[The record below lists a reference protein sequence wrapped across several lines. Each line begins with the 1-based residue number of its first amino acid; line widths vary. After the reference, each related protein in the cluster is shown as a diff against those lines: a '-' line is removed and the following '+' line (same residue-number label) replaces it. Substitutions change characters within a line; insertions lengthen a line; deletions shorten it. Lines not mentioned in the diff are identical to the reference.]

1 MSFLRASFYANSG
14 TKSVVLRQFRHKKRR
29 MNAPNNTP
37 EPTEEE
43 TETPP
48 QQIRHCEPTACPPKP
63 VREAHP
69 PRRTASW
76 GAMPSRMPNLR
87 ERTASMDASLSRC
100 AAASAFDPVTPSPPD
115 KSARLVPRVTPEDV
129 RKNLM
134 LDEDLAWA
142 TA

>member
-1 MSFLRASFYANSG
+1 
-14 TKSVVLRQFRHKKRR
+14 

-37 EPTEEE
+37 EPPQ
-43 TETPP
+43 TPP
-48 QQIRHCEPTACPPKP
+48 EQIRVCEPTAPPPKP
-63 VREAHP
+63 VKPAFP
-69 PRRTASW
+69 PRRTASG
-76 GAMPSRMPNLR
+76 GAMPTRMPNLR

-115 KSARLVPRVTPEDV
+115 KTTRLVPRVTPEDV

>member
-1 MSFLRASFYANSG
+1 
-14 TKSVVLRQFRHKKRR
+14 

-37 EPTEEE
+37 EPA
-43 TETPP
+43 TPP
-48 QQIRHCEPTACPPKP
+48 EQIRVCEPTAPPPKP
-63 VREAHP
+63 IRLVHP

-76 GAMPSRMPNLR
+76 GAMPSRMPHLR

-115 KSARLVPRVTPEDV
+115 KPTRLVPRVTPDDAV